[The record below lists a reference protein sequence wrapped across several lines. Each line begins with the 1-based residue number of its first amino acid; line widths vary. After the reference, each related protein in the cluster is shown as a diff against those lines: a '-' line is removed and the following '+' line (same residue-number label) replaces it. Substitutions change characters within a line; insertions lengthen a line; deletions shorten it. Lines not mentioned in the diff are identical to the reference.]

1 MQRKHIHTTYALG
14 KGKSE
19 CNVKKHPS
27 NPTQLLLTGL
37 APPIISME
45 EPYPDCYSF
54 TTTTYIL
61 VNVRPIPP
69 RAPARLLRTLRDD
82 ASPAAV
88 G

>member
-61 VNVRPIPP
+61 VNVRAQFR
-69 RAPARLLRTLRDD
+69 RARP
-82 ASPAAV
+82 SAAHFA
-88 G
+88 